1 MKELRG
7 KVVADQIKEGLTKD
21 IEELKAK
28 GINPT
33 IAVVRV
39 GENDSDISYERAIVK
54 ASEAIGLMARLVT
67 LKEATS
73 TEELEAELVKLNND
87 KEVHGILMFRPLPK
101 HIDQDRMQNVIAAEK
116 DVDAMNPINLEK
128 IFEGDPTGLE
138 PATPRAAVEM
148 IKGHG
153 YELEGKDVVVINRS
167 MVVGKPLSMMLLQE
181 NATVTICHSRTK
193 DLKAHTK
200 RADIVVTALGRPA
213 MLDKSYFTED
223 SIVIDVGVGTTA
235 DGKLSGDVNFDDVK
249 DFVAAITPVP
259 RGVGSITTTIL
270 LSQVVKACKNQNK

>member
-67 LKEATS
+67 LKEATT

-87 KEVHGILMFRPLPK
+87 KEVHGILMFRPLPM

>member
-7 KVVADQIKEGLTKD
+7 KVVADQIKESLSKD

-54 ASEAIGLMARLVT
+54 ASEAIGLLVRLVT
-67 LKEATS
+67 LKEETT

-87 KEVHGILMFRPLPK
+87 KEVNGILMFRPLPK
-101 HIDQDRMQNVIAAEK
+101 HIDQDRMQNVIVAEK

-213 MLDKSYFTED
+213 MLDKSCFTED

>member
-67 LKEATS
+67 LKEATT